1 MKEHDIIL
9 IEDNADDAE
18 LAMKA
23 LEKGGAN
30 GEIHIL
36 KDGAA
41 ALEYFFGMGEF
52 KGRQTKILPSLV
64 LLDLMIP
71 KVSGF
76 EVLELIRA
84 NKHTQFIP
92 VVVFSS
98 SSVDADIIKAYQLGA
113 NAFIVKP
120 IDFKSYSE
128 LMKSVAQFWIN
139 CNKTHYR

>member
-1 MKEHDIIL
+1 MKEKDIVL
-9 IEDNADDAE
+9 IEDNPNDAE
-18 LAMKA
+18 LAIKA
-23 LEKGGAN
+23 LRKGGAV
-30 GEIHIL
+30 GEIHVL
-36 KDGAA
+36 NDGAA
-41 ALEYFFGMGEF
+41 ALEYFFGMGKF

-84 NKHTQFIP
+84 NKHTRYIP

-98 SSVDADIIKAYQLGA
+98 SSVDEDIEKAYRLGA

-120 IDFKSYSE
+120 IDFKAYSE

-139 CNKTHYR
+139 CNKNQYQ

>member
-1 MKEHDIIL
+1 MKEHEIIL
-9 IEDNADDAE
+9 IEDNSIDAE
-18 LAMKA
+18 LAIKA
-23 LEKGGAN
+23 LKRGGAE

-36 KDGAA
+36 KDGAD
-41 ALEYFFGMGEF
+41 ALEYFFGMGKF
-52 KGRQTKILPSLV
+52 KGRQTNILPSLV

-84 NKHTQFIP
+84 NKHTSSIP

-98 SSVDADIIKAYQLGA
+98 SSVDADIEKAYQLGA

-120 IDFKSYSE
+120 IDFNSYSQ
-128 LMKSVAQFWIN
+128 LMKSVAEFWIN
-139 CNKTHYR
+139 CNKTQYL

>member
-1 MKEHDIIL
+1 MKEKEIIL
-9 IEDNADDAE
+9 IEDNPIDAE
-18 LAMKA
+18 LAIKA
-23 LEKGGAN
+23 LRKGGAV
-30 GEIHIL
+30 GEIHVL
-36 KDGAA
+36 NDGAG
-41 ALEYFFGMGEF
+41 ALEYFFGMGKF

-84 NKHTQFIP
+84 NKHTRYIP

-98 SSVDADIIKAYQLGA
+98 SSVDEDIEKAYHLGA

-120 IDFKSYSE
+120 IDFKAYSE
-128 LMKSVAQFWIN
+128 LMKSVALFWIN
-139 CNKTHYR
+139 CNKNQYQ

>member
-1 MKEHDIIL
+1 MKAKEIVL
-9 IEDNADDAE
+9 VEDNPVDAE
-18 LAMKA
+18 LAIKA
-23 LEKGGAN
+23 LRKGGAK
-30 GEIHIL
+30 GDIHVL
-36 KDGAA
+36 SDGAG
-41 ALEYFFGMGEF
+41 ALEYFFGMGKF
-52 KGRQTKILPSLV
+52 KGRSTKILPSLV

-84 NKHTQFIP
+84 NKHTQHIP

-98 SSVDADIIKAYQLGA
+98 SSVDADIAKAYSLGA

-139 CNKTHYR
+139 CNKNQYQ

>member
-1 MKEHDIIL
+1 MKEKEIVL
-9 IEDNADDAE
+9 IEDNPIDAE
-18 LAMKA
+18 LAIKA
-23 LEKGGAN
+23 LRKGGAF
-30 GEIHIL
+30 GEIHVL
-36 KDGAA
+36 NDGAD
-41 ALEYFFGMGEF
+41 ALEYFFGMGKF

-84 NKHTQFIP
+84 NKHTRYIP

-98 SSVDADIIKAYQLGA
+98 SSVDEDIEKAYRLGA

-120 IDFKSYSE
+120 IDFKAYSE
-128 LMKSVAQFWIN
+128 LMKSVALFWIN
-139 CNKTHYR
+139 CNKNQYQ

>member
-1 MKEHDIIL
+1 MKAKEIIL
-9 IEDNADDAE
+9 VEDNPVDAE
-18 LAMKA
+18 LAIKA
-23 LEKGGAN
+23 LRKGGAK
-30 GEIHIL
+30 GDIHVL
-36 KDGAA
+36 SDGAG
-41 ALEYFFGMGEF
+41 ALEYFFGMGKF
-52 KGRQTKILPSLV
+52 KGRSTKILPSLV

-84 NKHTQFIP
+84 NKHTQHIP

-98 SSVDADIIKAYQLGA
+98 SSVDADIEKAYRLGA

-128 LMKSVAQFWIN
+128 LIKSVAQFWIN
-139 CNKTHYR
+139 CNKNQYQ

>member
-1 MKEHDIIL
+1 MKTIEIVL
-9 IEDNADDAE
+9 IEDNMVDVE
-18 LAMKA
+18 LAIKA
-23 LEKGGAN
+23 LRKGGAK
-30 GEIHIL
+30 GGIHVL
-36 KDGAA
+36 SDGAA
-41 ALEYFFGMGEF
+41 ALEYFFGMGKF
-52 KGRQTKILPSLV
+52 KGRPTKILPSLV

-84 NKHTQFIP
+84 NKHIKYIP

-98 SSVDADIIKAYQLGA
+98 SSVDADIEKAYLLGA

-120 IDFKSYSE
+120 IDFKSYGE

-139 CNKTHYR
+139 CNKNQYQ

>member
-1 MKEHDIIL
+1 MKEKEIVL
-9 IEDNADDAE
+9 VEDNPVDAE
-18 LAMKA
+18 LAIKA
-23 LEKGGAN
+23 LRKGGAAGN
-30 GEIHIL
+30 IHVL
-36 KDGAA
+36 NDGAG
-41 ALEYFFGMGEF
+41 ALEYFFGMGKF

-84 NKHTQFIP
+84 NKHTRHIP

-98 SSVDADIIKAYQLGA
+98 SSVDEDIEKAYRLGA

-120 IDFKSYSE
+120 IDFKAYSE

-139 CNKTHYR
+139 CNKNQYQ

>member
-1 MKEHDIIL
+1 MKESEIVL
-9 IEDNADDAE
+9 IEDNPVDAE
-18 LAMKA
+18 LAIKA
-23 LEKGGAN
+23 LQNGGAN
-30 GEIHIL
+30 GEIHVL
-36 KDGAA
+36 QDGAA

-52 KGRQTKILPSLV
+52 KERSIKILPSLV

-84 NKHTQFIP
+84 NKHTQHIP

-98 SSVDADIIKAYQLGA
+98 SSVDVDIKKAYQFGA

-120 IDFKSYSE
+120 IDFKSYSY

-139 CNKTHYR
+139 CNKTQYR

>member
-1 MKEHDIIL
+1 MKEKEIVL
-9 IEDNADDAE
+9 VEDNSVDAE
-18 LAMKA
+18 LAIKA
-23 LEKGGAN
+23 LRKGGAA
-30 GEIHIL
+30 GAIHVL
-36 KDGAA
+36 NDGAN
-41 ALEYFFGMGEF
+41 ALEYFFGMGKF
-52 KGRQTKILPSLV
+52 KGRSTKILPSLV

-84 NKHTQFIP
+84 NKHTQYIP

-98 SSVDADIIKAYQLGA
+98 SSVMEDIEKAYRLGA

-120 IDFKSYSE
+120 IDFEAYSE

-139 CNKTHYR
+139 CNKNQYQ

>member
-1 MKEHDIIL
+1 MKEKEIIL
-9 IEDNADDAE
+9 IEDNPVDAE
-18 LAMKA
+18 LAIKA
-23 LEKGGAN
+23 LRKGGAKGDIN
-30 GEIHIL
+30 VL
-36 KDGAA
+36 SDGAD
-41 ALEYFFGMGEF
+41 ALEYFFGMGKF
-52 KGRQTKILPSLV
+52 KGRPTKILPSLV

-84 NKHTQFIP
+84 NKHTQYIP

-98 SSVDADIIKAYQLGA
+98 SSVDADVEKAYDLGA

-128 LMKSVAQFWIN
+128 LMKSVAEFWIN
-139 CNKTHYR
+139 CNKNQY

>member
-1 MKEHDIIL
+1 MKEKDIVL
-9 IEDNADDAE
+9 IEDNPNDAE
-18 LAMKA
+18 LAIKA
-23 LEKGGAN
+23 LRKGGAVGDFHVLN
-30 GEIHIL
+30 
-36 KDGAA
+36 DGAA
-41 ALEYFFGMGEF
+41 ALEYFFGMGKF

-84 NKHTQFIP
+84 NKHTRYIP

-98 SSVDADIIKAYQLGA
+98 SSVDEDIEKAYRLGA

-120 IDFKSYSE
+120 IDFKAYSE

-139 CNKTHYR
+139 C